1 LKRLKV
7 LVFTSLNP
15 RRQSA
20 RPWSRQLAAEAFVI
34 KYKGADRLKSAEK
47 GTMATSLDSFLSGTN
62 ATYVAELYAR
72 FLENS
77 TLVDQTWVK
86 FFTDLSDDLRA
97 VLDDMDG
104 ASWAPSDSSI
114 IGSNSGIAAG
124 DFFSS
129 MEQKPDAAGAPAQPH
144 SLGAGL
150 PTMAHGLDGRADA
163 GKVRQT
169 TQDSIS
175 ALMMIRVYRVRGHLN
190 ANFDPLGLEGKA
202 LHPELDPRTYGFLD
216 EDMDRP
222 IFINNALGLET
233 ATPREILKILEQTY
247 CSSIG
252 VEFMHIQEPEE
263 RSWIQR
269 RIEGARNHTEFTFK
283 GKRFIYQRLV
293 EAEGFERFLDKKY
306 TGTKRFGLDG
316 GESLIA
322 ALEQITKRSGQLGV
336 NEVVLGM
343 PHRGRLN
350 VLASIMNK
358 PYVAMFAEF
367 MGLTSKPDDIM
378 GSGDVKYHLG
388 TSADRVFDGNTV
400 HLSLTANPSHLEA
413 VNTVVL
419 GKVRAKQAQI
429 GDEERKTIMGLL
441 MHGDAAFAGQ
451 GLVPE
456 TLDLSQLKGYRTG
469 GTIHFIVNNQ
479 IGFTTAPTKSRSS
492 PYPSDVAKGIQAP
505 IFHVNGDDPE
515 AVVHVA
521 RIAAEF
527 RHEFNRDVVIDM
539 FCYRRHGHN
548 EGDEPMFTQPI
559 MYKAIKKHPTTR
571 EIYARQ
577 LEKEGVFGEGESQQ
591 IVQEFDGELEKNFQA
606 AASYK
611 PNKADWLEG
620 KWKGL
625 VQLSGDEEFL
635 DDDTATSMDLLTEVG
650 NALSKIPNN
659 IELNKKIIR
668 QLEAKRKTIETGKG
682 IDWATAEALAFGTLL
697 VEGTGVRLS
706 GQDSG
711 RGTFSHRHC
720 VLVDQSNENSY
731 FPLSEIRSDQAQ
743 FEVMDSP
750 LSEAGVLGF
759 EYGYS
764 LADPH
769 TLVLWEAQFG
779 DFANGAQVIIDQFI
793 ASGESKWLRMSAVC
807 MLLPHGFE
815 GQGPEHSSA
824 RLERYLQ
831 LCAEDNMQVVN
842 ITTPANYFHVLRR
855 QMRRNFRKPLI
866 VMSPKSLLRHKLVI
880 SDLGEMGP
888 DTHFR
893 RILPETDHL
902 ALDKNIR
909 RVVLCSGKIYYDL
922 LQARRDA
929 GIDDVAIVRVEQL
942 YPWPR
947 TSLYRQLSRYSS
959 AEIVW
964 TQEEPAN
971 MGAWFFVYPR
981 LLSMFD
987 KLDGKNKRPFFIGRK
1002 AAASPATGFAKV
1014 HKQEQEEIVERS
1026 LNGALDDLPQP
1037 FKRSGY

>member
-1 LKRLKV
+1 V
-7 LVFTSLNP
+7 
-15 RRQSA
+15 
-20 RPWSRQLAAEAFVI
+20 
-34 KYKGADRLKSAEK
+34 
-47 GTMATSLDSFLSGTN
+47 ATSLDSFLSGAN
-62 ATYVAELYAR
+62 ASYVAELYAR
-72 FLENS
+72 FLENPRS
-77 TLVDQTWVK
+77 VDQTWEN
-86 FFTDLSDDLRA
+86 FFTDLSDDLQV
-97 VLDDMDG
+97 VLNDMGG
-104 ASWAPSDSSI
+104 ASWAPSVSNV
-114 IGSNSGIAAG
+114 IGYNGSVVAEELSDPVVQRPIEGHDRSLPG
-124 DFFSS
+124 
-129 MEQKPDAAGAPAQPH
+129 
-144 SLGAGL
+144 LGAGL
-150 PTMAHGLDGRADA
+150 PAMANGLDGRASAD
-163 GKVRQT
+163 KVRQA

-175 ALMMIRVYRVRGHLN
+175 ALMMVRVYRVRGHLN
-190 ANFDPLGLEGKA
+190 ANFDPLGLAGNS
-202 LHPELDPRTYGFLD
+202 LHPELDPKTYGFHE

-222 IFINNALGLET
+222 IFINNVLGMET
-233 ATPREILKILEQTY
+233 ATPREILKILKQTY

-252 VEFMHIQEPEE
+252 VEFMHIERAEE
-263 RSWIQR
+263 RSWIQQ
-269 RIEGARNHTEFTFK
+269 RIEGARNQTEFTFK

-322 ALEQITKRSGQLGV
+322 ALEQIIKRSSQLGLT
-336 NEVVLGM
+336 EVVLGM

-358 PYVAMFAEF
+358 PYIAMFAEF
-367 MGLTSKPDDIM
+367 MGLTSKQDDVM

-388 TSADRVFDGNTV
+388 TSADRVFDDNVV

-429 GDEERKTIMGLL
+429 GDEERKSIMGLL

-456 TLDLSQLKGYRTG
+456 ALDLSQLKGYRTG

-492 PYPSDVAKGIQAP
+492 PYPSDVAKSIQAP

-571 EIYARQ
+571 DIYARQ
-577 LEKEGVFGEGESQQ
+577 LETEGVFVQGEAKQV
-591 IVQEFDGELEKNFQA
+591 VQDFDAKLEKDFQA
-606 AASYK
+606 ATSYK

-625 VQLSGDEEFL
+625 VQLTGEEEFL
-635 DDDTATSMDLLTEVG
+635 DDETACKLDFLKKVG
-650 NALSKIPNN
+650 NAISKIPNN
-659 IELNKKIIR
+659 IELNPKIIR
-668 QLEAKRKTIETGKG
+668 QLEAKQKTIETGKG
-682 IDWATAEALAFGTLL
+682 VDWATAEALAFGTLL

-720 VLVDQSNENSY
+720 VLVDQSNENRY
-731 FPLSEIRSDQAQ
+731 FPLSEIHHDQAQ
-743 FEVMDSP
+743 FEIMDSP

-793 ASGESKWLRMSAVC
+793 ASGESKWLRMSAIC

-824 RLERYLQ
+824 RVERYLQ

-842 ITTPANYFHVLRR
+842 ITTPANYFHALRR

-866 VMSPKSLLRHKLVI
+866 VMSPKSLLRHKLVV
-880 SDLGEMGP
+880 SDLEEMGP
-888 DTHFR
+888 NTNFR
-893 RILPETDHL
+893 RILPETDRL
-902 ALDKNIR
+902 TLDKNIR

-922 LQARRDA
+922 LEARRGA
-929 GIDDVAIVRVEQL
+929 GNNDVAILRVEQL
-942 YPWPR
+942 HPWPR
-947 TSLYRQLSRYSS
+947 KSLCRQLDRYPN

-971 MGAWFFVYPR
+971 MGAWSFVYPR
-981 LLSMFD
+981 LLSIFD
-987 KLDGKNKRPFFIGRK
+987 NLKGRNKRPVFIGRK

-1014 HKQEQEEIVERS
+1014 HKQEQDEIVELS
-1026 LNGALDDLPQP
+1026 LNGVLDDLSQP
-1037 FKRSGY
+1037 FM

>member
-1 LKRLKV
+1 
-7 LVFTSLNP
+7 
-15 RRQSA
+15 
-20 RPWSRQLAAEAFVI
+20 
-34 KYKGADRLKSAEK
+34 
-47 GTMATSLDSFLSGTN
+47 MASSLDSFLSGTN

-72 FLENS
+72 FLENPNS
-77 TLVDQTWVK
+77 VDSGWVK
-86 FFTDLSDDLRA
+86 FFTELADDRRE
-97 VLDDMDG
+97 VLDELNG
-104 ASWAPSDSSI
+104 ASWASAVSGV
-114 IGSNSGIAAG
+114 IGSNGGMSAEDVAASFDRPAAPG
-124 DFFSS
+124 DGPS
-129 MEQKPDAAGAPAQPH
+129 PAEMM
-144 SLGAGL
+144 GGGL
-150 PTMAHGLDGRADA
+150 PTMARGLDGRANAD
-163 GKVRQT
+163 KIRQAT
-169 TQDSIS
+169 LDSIN
-175 ALMMIRVYRVRGHLN
+175 ALMMIRVYRVRGHLI

-202 LHPELDPRTYGFLD
+202 LHPELDPKSYGFH
-216 EDMDRP
+216 EADMDRP
-222 IFINNALGLET
+222 IFINNVLGLET
-233 ATPREILKILEQTY
+233 ATPREILKVLRETY

-252 VEFMHIQEPEE
+252 VEFMHMQEPEE

-269 RIEGARNHTEFTFK
+269 RIEGAHNHTEFTFK
-283 GKRFIYQRLV
+283 GKKFIYQRLV
-293 EAEGFERFLDKKY
+293 EAEGFEQFLDKKY

-322 ALEQITKRSGQLGV
+322 ALEQILKRSGQLGV

-358 PYVAMFAEF
+358 PYMAMFAEF
-367 MGLTSKPDDIM
+367 MGLASRPDDIM

-388 TSADRVFDGNTV
+388 TSADRVFDGHTV

-419 GKVRAKQAQI
+419 GKVRAKQEKI
-429 GDEERKTIMGLL
+429 GDEDRKIIMGLL

-469 GTIHFIVNNQ
+469 GTVHFIVNNQ

-492 PYPSDVAKGIQAP
+492 PYPSDIAKGIQAP

-521 RIAAEF
+521 RIASEF

-571 EIYARQ
+571 DIYARQ
-577 LEKEGVFGEGESQQ
+577 LEREGVLAKGEAQNIMQ
-591 IVQEFDGELEKNFQA
+591 AFDSELEKDFEA
-606 AASYK
+606 ATGYK

-620 KWKGL
+620 QWKGL
-625 VQLSGDEEFL
+625 VQLTGEEEFQNHESS
-635 DDDTATSMDLLTEVG
+635 ASIELLNEVG
-650 NALSKIPNN
+650 LAISSVPEDF
-659 IELNKKIIR
+659 ELNKKIVR
-668 QLEAKRKTIETGKG
+668 QLNAKRAMIENGKG

-697 VEGTGVRLS
+697 IEGTGVRLS
-706 GQDSG
+706 GQDCG

-720 VLVDQSNENSY
+720 VLVDQRNENRY
-731 FPLSEIRSDQAQ
+731 FPLSEIRDGQAQ

-824 RLERYLQ
+824 RPERYLQ

-842 ITTPANYFHVLRR
+842 ITTPANYFHALRR

-866 VMSPKSLLRHKLVI
+866 VMSPKSLLRHKLVV
-880 SDLGEMGP
+880 SSMGEMGP

-893 RILPETDHL
+893 RVIPEIDNL
-902 ALDKNIR
+902 APDKNVR
-909 RVVLCSGKIYYDL
+909 RIVICSGKIYYDL

-929 GIDDVAIVRVEQL
+929 KIDDVAIVRVEQL
-942 YPWPR
+942 YPWPG
-947 TSLYRQLSRYSS
+947 TSLYKQLNRYSN
-959 AEIVW
+959 AEVVW

-971 MGAWFFVYPR
+971 MGSWFFVYPR

-987 KLDGKNKRPFFIGRK
+987 KLDGVNKRPVFIGRN

-1014 HKQEQEEIVERS
+1014 HKQEQDEIIERS
-1026 LNGALDDLPQP
+1026 LNVAIDDLPQP
-1037 FKRSGY
+1037 FTRSGY

>member
-1 LKRLKV
+1 MPSSSD
-7 LVFTSLNP
+7 T
-15 RRQSA
+15 
-20 RPWSRQLAAEAFVI
+20 
-34 KYKGADRLKSAEK
+34 
-47 GTMATSLDSFLSGTN
+47 FLSGTN
-62 ATYVAELYAR
+62 ATYVAEMFAR
-72 FLENS
+72 Y
-77 TLVDQTWVK
+77 
-86 FFTDLSDDLRA
+86 
-97 VLDDMDG
+97 LDDPTSVDASWAGFFAGLDDEARDILGELGG
-104 ASWAPSDSSI
+104 ASWASSASAVV
-114 IGSNSGIAAG
+114 G
-124 DFFSS
+124 
-129 MEQKPDAAGAPAQPH
+129 AGANGGRVAEECSMATPEDYNSAP
-144 SLGAGL
+144 SPVEMMGAGL
-150 PTMAHGLDGRADA
+150 PTMARGLA
-163 GKVRQT
+163 GHAQAKLVRQAT
-169 TQDSIS
+169 MDSIG
-175 ALMMIRVYRVRGHLN
+175 ALMMIRVYRVRGHLI
-190 ANFDPLGLEGKA
+190 ANFDPLGLEGNA
-202 LHPELDPRTYGFLD
+202 HHPELDPKTYGFS
-216 EDMDRP
+216 EADMDRP
-222 IFINNALGLET
+222 IFINNVLGMET
-233 ATPREILKILEQTY
+233 ATLREIMTVLKETY
-247 CSSIG
+247 CGSIG
-252 VEFMHIQEPEE
+252 VEFMHMQDPEE

-269 RIEGARNHTEFTFK
+269 RIESIRNQTQFTFK

-293 EAEGFERFLDKKY
+293 EAEGFEKFLDKKY

-322 ALEQITKRSGQLGV
+322 ALEQIIKRSGQLGV
-336 NEVVLGM
+336 KEVVLGM

-358 PYVAMFAEF
+358 PYIAMFSEF
-367 MGLTSKPDDIM
+367 KGISSKPDDIM

-388 TSADRVFDGNTV
+388 TSSNRVFDGSKI

-419 GKVRAKQAQI
+419 GKVRAKQHMAKDGARQSM
-429 GDEERKTIMGLL
+429 MGLL

-456 TLDLSQLKGYRTG
+456 ALDLSQLRGYRTG

-492 PYPSDVAKGIQAP
+492 PYPSDIAKGIQAP

-527 RHEFNRDVVIDM
+527 RHEFGRDVVIDM

-571 EIYARQ
+571 ELYARQ
-577 LEKEGVFGEGESQQ
+577 LVSENVLSKEESGHVVDEFQAMLE
-591 IVQEFDGELEKNFQA
+591 QEFTA
-606 AASYK
+606 ADSYK

-620 KWKGL
+620 EWRGL
-625 VQLSGDEEFL
+625 NQLSDDEEL
-635 DDDTATSMDLLTEVG
+635 HDEDTSVPMHLLHEVG
-650 NALSKIPNN
+650 MALSRPPENFDI
-659 IELNKKIIR
+659 NKKILR
-668 QLEAKRKTIETGKG
+668 QLDAKREMIQSGSG
-682 IDWATAEALAFGTLL
+682 IDWAMAEALAFGTLL

-720 VLVDQSNENSY
+720 VLIDQTSEERY
-731 FPLSEIRSDQAQ
+731 FPLSCIRDGQAD

-793 ASGESKWLRMSAVC
+793 ASGETKWLRMSGVC

-824 RLERYLQ
+824 RPERYLQ

-842 ITTPANYFHVLRR
+842 ITSPANYFHVLRR

-866 VMSPKSLLRHKLVI
+866 VMSPKSLLRHKLVV
-880 SDLGEMGP
+880 SELGEMGP
-888 DTHFR
+888 ETRFR
-893 RILPETDHL
+893 RVLPEV
-902 ALDKNIR
+902 DKLVLEKNVR

-922 LQARRDA
+922 LQGRRDA
-929 GIDDVAIVRVEQL
+929 GINDVAIVRLEQL

-947 TSLYRQLSRYSS
+947 KSIFQQINRYPN
-959 AEIVW
+959 AEVVW
-964 TQEEPAN
+964 CQEEPSN
-971 MGAWFFVYPR
+971 MGAWTFLYPR
-981 LLSMFD
+981 LQAMYD
-987 KLDGKNKRPFFIGRK
+987 VIDGKNTRPTLVARK
-1002 AAASPATGFAKV
+1002 AAASPATGYAKV
-1014 HKQEQEEIVERS
+1014 HVKEQALLVEQ
-1026 LNGALDDLPQP
+1026 ALKTPLADIPQP
-1037 FKRSGY
+1037 YAWK

>member
-1 LKRLKV
+1 
-7 LVFTSLNP
+7 
-15 RRQSA
+15 
-20 RPWSRQLAAEAFVI
+20 
-34 KYKGADRLKSAEK
+34 
-47 GTMATSLDSFLSGTN
+47 MASSLDSFLSGTN

-72 FLENS
+72 FLENPNS
-77 TLVDQTWVK
+77 VDSGWVK
-86 FFTDLSDDLRA
+86 FFTELADDRRE
-97 VLDDMDG
+97 VLDELNG
-104 ASWAPSDSSI
+104 ASWASAVSGV
-114 IGSNSGIAAG
+114 IGSNGGMSAEDVAASFDRPAAPG
-124 DFFSS
+124 DGPS
-129 MEQKPDAAGAPAQPH
+129 PAEMM
-144 SLGAGL
+144 GGGL
-150 PTMAHGLDGRADA
+150 PTMARGLDGRANAD
-163 GKVRQT
+163 KIRQAT
-169 TQDSIS
+169 LDSIN
-175 ALMMIRVYRVRGHLN
+175 ALMMIRVYRVRGHLI

-202 LHPELDPRTYGFLD
+202 LHPELDPKSYGFH
-216 EDMDRP
+216 EADMDRP
-222 IFINNALGLET
+222 IFINNVLGLET
-233 ATPREILKILEQTY
+233 ATPREILKVLRETY

-252 VEFMHIQEPEE
+252 VEFMHMQEPEE

-269 RIEGARNHTEFTFK
+269 RIEGAHNHTEFTFK
-283 GKRFIYQRLV
+283 GKKFIYQRLV
-293 EAEGFERFLDKKY
+293 EAEGFEQFLDKKY

-322 ALEQITKRSGQLGV
+322 ALEQILKRSGQLGV

-358 PYVAMFAEF
+358 PYMAMFAEF
-367 MGLTSKPDDIM
+367 MGLASRPDDIM

-388 TSADRVFDGNTV
+388 TSADRVFDGHTV

-419 GKVRAKQAQI
+419 GKVRAKQEKI
-429 GDEERKTIMGLL
+429 GDEDRKTIMGLL

-456 TLDLSQLKGYRTG
+456 TLDLSQLNGYRTG
-469 GTIHFIVNNQ
+469 GTVHFIVNNQ

-492 PYPSDVAKGIQAP
+492 PYPSDIAKGIQAP

-521 RIAAEF
+521 RIASEF

-571 EIYARQ
+571 DIYARQ
-577 LEKEGVFGEGESQQ
+577 LEREGVLAKGEAQNIMQ
-591 IVQEFDGELEKNFQA
+591 AFDSELEKDFEA
-606 AASYK
+606 ATGYK

-620 KWKGL
+620 QWKGL
-625 VQLSGDEEFL
+625 VQLTGEEEFQNHESS
-635 DDDTATSMDLLTEVG
+635 ASIELLNEVG
-650 NALSKIPNN
+650 LAISSVPEDF
-659 IELNKKIIR
+659 ELNKKIVR
-668 QLEAKRKTIETGKG
+668 QLNAKRAMIENGKG

-697 VEGTGVRLS
+697 IEGTGVRLS
-706 GQDSG
+706 GQDCG

-720 VLVDQSNENSY
+720 VLVDQRNENRY
-731 FPLSEIRSDQAQ
+731 FPLSEIRDGQAQ

-824 RLERYLQ
+824 RPERYLQ

-842 ITTPANYFHVLRR
+842 ITTPANYFHALRR

-866 VMSPKSLLRHKLVI
+866 VMSPKSLLRHKLVV
-880 SDLGEMGP
+880 SSMGEMGP

-893 RILPETDHL
+893 RVIPEIDNL
-902 ALDKNIR
+902 APDKNVR
-909 RVVLCSGKIYYDL
+909 RIVICSGKIYYDL

-929 GIDDVAIVRVEQL
+929 KIDDVAIVRVEQL
-942 YPWPR
+942 YPWPG
-947 TSLYRQLSRYSS
+947 TSLYKQLNRYSN
-959 AEIVW
+959 AEVVW

-971 MGAWFFVYPR
+971 MGSWFFVYPR

-987 KLDGKNKRPFFIGRK
+987 KLDGVNKRPVFIGRN

-1014 HKQEQEEIVERS
+1014 HKQEQDEIIERS
-1026 LNGALDDLPQP
+1026 LNVAIDDLPQP
-1037 FKRSGY
+1037 FTRSGY

>member
-1 LKRLKV
+1 
-7 LVFTSLNP
+7 
-15 RRQSA
+15 
-20 RPWSRQLAAEAFVI
+20 
-34 KYKGADRLKSAEK
+34 
-47 GTMATSLDSFLSGTN
+47 MASSLDSFLSGTN

-72 FLENS
+72 FLENPNS
-77 TLVDQTWVK
+77 VDSGWVK
-86 FFTDLSDDLRA
+86 FFTELADDRRE
-97 VLDDMDG
+97 VLDELNG
-104 ASWAPSDSSI
+104 ASWASAVSGV
-114 IGSNSGIAAG
+114 IGSNGGMSAEDVAASFDRPAAPG
-124 DFFSS
+124 DGPS
-129 MEQKPDAAGAPAQPH
+129 PAEMM
-144 SLGAGL
+144 GGGL
-150 PTMAHGLDGRADA
+150 PTMARGLDGRANAD
-163 GKVRQT
+163 KIRQAT
-169 TQDSIS
+169 LDSIN
-175 ALMMIRVYRVRGHLN
+175 ALMMIRVYRVRGHLI

-202 LHPELDPRTYGFLD
+202 LHPELDPKSYGFH
-216 EDMDRP
+216 EADMDRP
-222 IFINNALGLET
+222 IFINNVLGLET
-233 ATPREILKILEQTY
+233 ATPREILKVLRETY

-252 VEFMHIQEPEE
+252 VEFMHMQEPEE

-269 RIEGARNHTEFTFK
+269 RIEGAHNHTKFTFK
-283 GKRFIYQRLV
+283 GKKFIYQRLV
-293 EAEGFERFLDKKY
+293 EAEGFEQFLDKKY

-322 ALEQITKRSGQLGV
+322 ALEQILKRSSQLGV

-358 PYVAMFAEF
+358 PYMAMFAEF
-367 MGLTSKPDDIM
+367 MGLASRPDDIM

-388 TSADRVFDGNTV
+388 TSADRVFDGHTV

-419 GKVRAKQAQI
+419 GKVRAKQEKI
-429 GDEERKTIMGLL
+429 GDEDRKIIMGLL

-469 GTIHFIVNNQ
+469 GTVHFIVNNQ

-492 PYPSDVAKGIQAP
+492 PYPSDIAKGIQAP

-521 RIAAEF
+521 RIASEF

-571 EIYARQ
+571 DIYARQ
-577 LEKEGVFGEGESQQ
+577 LEREGVLAKGEAQNIMQ
-591 IVQEFDGELEKNFQA
+591 AFDSELEKDFEA
-606 AASYK
+606 ATGYK

-620 KWKGL
+620 QWKGL
-625 VQLSGDEEFL
+625 VQLTGEEEL
-635 DDDTATSMDLLTEVG
+635 QNHESSASIELLNEVG
-650 NALSKIPNN
+650 LAISSVPEDF
-659 IELNKKIIR
+659 ELNKKIVR
-668 QLEAKRKTIETGKG
+668 QLNAKRAMIENGKG

-697 VEGTGVRLS
+697 IEGTGVRLS
-706 GQDSG
+706 GQDCG

-720 VLVDQSNENSY
+720 VLVDQRNENRY
-731 FPLSEIRSDQAQ
+731 FPLSEIRDGQAQ

-824 RLERYLQ
+824 RPERYLQ

-842 ITTPANYFHVLRR
+842 ITTPANYFHALRR

-866 VMSPKSLLRHKLVI
+866 VMSPKSLLRHKLVV
-880 SDLGEMGP
+880 SSMGEMGP

-893 RILPETDHL
+893 RVITEIDNL
-902 ALDKNIR
+902 ALDKNVR
-909 RVVLCSGKIYYDL
+909 RIVICSGKIYYDL

-929 GIDDVAIVRVEQL
+929 KIDDVAIVRVEQL
-942 YPWPR
+942 YPWPG
-947 TSLYRQLSRYSS
+947 TSLYKQLNRYSN
-959 AEIVW
+959 AEVVW

-971 MGAWFFVYPR
+971 MGSWFFVYPR

-987 KLDGKNKRPFFIGRK
+987 KLDGVNKRPVFIGRN

-1014 HKQEQEEIVERS
+1014 HKQEQDEIIERS
-1026 LNGALDDLPQP
+1026 LNVAIDDLPQP
-1037 FKRSGY
+1037 FMRSGY

>member
-1 LKRLKV
+1 VDFL
-7 LVFTSLNP
+7 
-15 RRQSA
+15 
-20 RPWSRQLAAEAFVI
+20 I
-34 KYKGADRLKSAEK
+34 SAEE
-47 GTMATSLDSFLSGTN
+47 GTVATSLDSFLSGAN
-62 ATYVAELYAR
+62 APYVAELYAR
-72 FLENS
+72 FLENPRS
-77 TLVDQTWVK
+77 VDQTWEN
-86 FFTDLSDDLRA
+86 FFTDLSDDLQV
-97 VLDDMDG
+97 VLNDMGG
-104 ASWAPSDSSI
+104 ASWASSASNV
-114 IGSNSGIAAG
+114 IGYNGSVVAEELSASAVHGPIEG
-124 DFFSS
+124 RD
-129 MEQKPDAAGAPAQPH
+129 QDLRG
-144 SLGAGL
+144 LGAGL
-150 PTMAHGLDGRADA
+150 PTMANGLDGRASAD
-163 GKVRQT
+163 KVRQA

-175 ALMMIRVYRVRGHLN
+175 ALMMVRVYRVRGHLN
-190 ANFDPLGLEGKA
+190 ANFDPLGLAGKA
-202 LHPELDPRTYGFLD
+202 LHPELDPKTYGFHE

-222 IFINNALGLET
+222 IFINNVLGMET
-233 ATPREILKILEQTY
+233 GTPREILKILKQTY

-252 VEFMHIQEPEE
+252 VEFMHIEEAEE
-263 RSWIQR
+263 RSWIQQ
-269 RIEGARNHTEFTFK
+269 RIEGARNQTEFTFK

-322 ALEQITKRSGQLGV
+322 ALEQIIKRSSQLGLT
-336 NEVVLGM
+336 EVVLGM

-367 MGLTSKPDDIM
+367 MGLTSKQDDVM

-388 TSADRVFDGNTV
+388 TSADRVFDDSVV

-429 GDEERKTIMGLL
+429 GDEERKSVMGLL

-456 TLDLSQLKGYRTG
+456 ALDLSQLKGYRTG

-492 PYPSDVAKGIQAP
+492 PYPSDVAKSIQAP

-527 RHEFNRDVVIDM
+527 RHKFNRDVVIDM

-548 EGDEPMFTQPI
+548 EGDEPMFTQPT

-571 EIYARQ
+571 DIYARQ
-577 LEKEGVFGEGESQQ
+577 LETEGVFAQGETKQV
-591 IVQEFDGELEKNFQA
+591 VQDFDVKLEKDFQA
-606 AASYK
+606 AESYK

-620 KWKGL
+620 KWTGL
-625 VQLSGDEEFL
+625 VQLTGEEEFL
-635 DDDTATSMDLLTEVG
+635 DDETACTVDLLKEVG
-650 NALSKIPNN
+650 NAISKIPNN
-659 IELNKKIIR
+659 IELNPKIIR
-668 QLEAKRKTIETGKG
+668 QLEAKQKTIETGKG
-682 IDWATAEALAFGTLL
+682 VDWATAEALAFGTLL

-720 VLVDQSNENSY
+720 VLVDQSNENRY
-731 FPLSEIRSDQAQ
+731 FPLSEIHHDQAQ
-743 FEVMDSP
+743 FEIMDSP

-793 ASGESKWLRMSAVC
+793 SSGESKWLRMSAIC

-824 RLERYLQ
+824 RVERYLQ

-842 ITTPANYFHVLRR
+842 ITTPANYFHALRR

-866 VMSPKSLLRHKLVI
+866 VMSPKSLLRHKLVV
-880 SDLGEMGP
+880 SNLEEMGP
-888 DTHFR
+888 NTHFR
-893 RILPETDHL
+893 RVLPETDRL

-909 RVVLCSGKIYYDL
+909 RVILCSGKIYYDL
-922 LQARRDA
+922 LEARRDA
-929 GIDDVAIVRVEQL
+929 ENNDVAILRVEQL
-942 YPWPR
+942 HPWPR
-947 TSLYRQLSRYSS
+947 RSLCRQLDRYTN

-971 MGAWFFVYPR
+971 MGAWSFVYPR
-981 LLSMFD
+981 LLSIFD
-987 KLDGKNKRPFFIGRK
+987 NLSGKNKRPVFIGRK
-1002 AAASPATGFAKV
+1002 AAASPATGFAKI
-1014 HKQEQEEIVERS
+1014 HKQEQDEIVELS
-1026 LNGALDDLPQP
+1026 LNGVLDDLPQP
-1037 FKRSGY
+1037 FI

>member
-1 LKRLKV
+1 
-7 LVFTSLNP
+7 
-15 RRQSA
+15 
-20 RPWSRQLAAEAFVI
+20 
-34 KYKGADRLKSAEK
+34 
-47 GTMATSLDSFLSGTN
+47 MASSLDSFLSGTN

-72 FLENS
+72 FLENPNS
-77 TLVDQTWVK
+77 VDSGWVK
-86 FFTDLSDDLRA
+86 FFTELADDRRE
-97 VLDDMDG
+97 VLDELNG
-104 ASWAPSDSSI
+104 ASWASAVSGV
-114 IGSNSGIAAG
+114 IGSNGGMSAEDVAASFDRPAAPG
-124 DFFSS
+124 DGPS
-129 MEQKPDAAGAPAQPH
+129 PAEMM
-144 SLGAGL
+144 GGGL
-150 PTMAHGLDGRADA
+150 PTMARGLDGRANAD
-163 GKVRQT
+163 KIRQAT
-169 TQDSIS
+169 LDSIN
-175 ALMMIRVYRVRGHLN
+175 ALMMIRVYRVRGHLI

-202 LHPELDPRTYGFLD
+202 LHPELDPKSYGFH
-216 EDMDRP
+216 EADMDRP
-222 IFINNALGLET
+222 IFINNVLGLET
-233 ATPREILKILEQTY
+233 ATPREILKVLRETY

-252 VEFMHIQEPEE
+252 VEFMHMQEPEE

-269 RIEGARNHTEFTFK
+269 RIEGAHNHTKFTFK
-283 GKRFIYQRLV
+283 GKKFIYQRLV
-293 EAEGFERFLDKKY
+293 EAEGFEQFLDKKY

-322 ALEQITKRSGQLGV
+322 ALEQILKRSGQLGV

-358 PYVAMFAEF
+358 PYMAMFAEF
-367 MGLTSKPDDIM
+367 MGLASRPDDIM

-388 TSADRVFDGNTV
+388 TSADRVFDGHTV

-419 GKVRAKQAQI
+419 GKVRAKQEKI
-429 GDEERKTIMGLL
+429 GDEDRKIIMGLL

-469 GTIHFIVNNQ
+469 GTVHFIVNNQ

-492 PYPSDVAKGIQAP
+492 PYPSDIAKGIQAP

-521 RIAAEF
+521 RIASEF

-571 EIYARQ
+571 DIYARQ
-577 LEKEGVFGEGESQQ
+577 LEREGVLAKGEAQNIMQ
-591 IVQEFDGELEKNFQA
+591 AFDSELEKDFEA
-606 AASYK
+606 ATGYK

-620 KWKGL
+620 QWKGL
-625 VQLSGDEEFL
+625 VQLTGEEEL
-635 DDDTATSMDLLTEVG
+635 QNHESSASIELLNEVG
-650 NALSKIPNN
+650 LAISSVPEDF
-659 IELNKKIIR
+659 ELNKKIVR
-668 QLEAKRKTIETGKG
+668 QLNAKRAMIENGKG

-697 VEGTGVRLS
+697 IEGTGVRLS
-706 GQDSG
+706 GQDCG

-720 VLVDQSNENSY
+720 VLVDQRNENRY
-731 FPLSEIRSDQAQ
+731 FPLSEIRDGQAQ

-824 RLERYLQ
+824 RPERYLQ

-842 ITTPANYFHVLRR
+842 ITTPANYFHALRR

-866 VMSPKSLLRHKLVI
+866 VMSPKSLLRHKLVV
-880 SDLGEMGP
+880 SSMGEMGP

-893 RILPETDHL
+893 RVITEIDNL
-902 ALDKNIR
+902 ALDKNVR
-909 RVVLCSGKIYYDL
+909 RIVICSGKIYYDL

-929 GIDDVAIVRVEQL
+929 KIDDVAIVRVEQL
-942 YPWPR
+942 YPWPG
-947 TSLYRQLSRYSS
+947 TSLYKQLNRYSN
-959 AEIVW
+959 AEVVW

-971 MGAWFFVYPR
+971 MGSWFFVYPR

-987 KLDGKNKRPFFIGRK
+987 KLDGVNKRPVFIGRN

-1014 HKQEQEEIVERS
+1014 HKQEQDEIIERS
-1026 LNGALDDLPQP
+1026 LNVAIDDLPQP
-1037 FKRSGY
+1037 FTRSGY

>member
-1 LKRLKV
+1 
-7 LVFTSLNP
+7 
-15 RRQSA
+15 
-20 RPWSRQLAAEAFVI
+20 
-34 KYKGADRLKSAEK
+34 
-47 GTMATSLDSFLSGTN
+47 MATSLDSFLSGAN
-62 ATYVAELYAR
+62 APYVAELYAR
-72 FLENS
+72 FLENPRS
-77 TLVDQTWVK
+77 VDQTWEN
-86 FFTDLSDDLRA
+86 FFTDLSDDLQV
-97 VLDDMDG
+97 VLNDMGG
-104 ASWAPSDSSI
+104 ASWASSASNV
-114 IGSNSGIAAG
+114 IGYNGSVVAEELSASAVHGPIEG
-124 DFFSS
+124 RD
-129 MEQKPDAAGAPAQPH
+129 QDLRG
-144 SLGAGL
+144 LGAGL
-150 PTMAHGLDGRADA
+150 PTMANGLDGRASAD
-163 GKVRQT
+163 KVRQA

-175 ALMMIRVYRVRGHLN
+175 ALMMVRVYRVRGHLN
-190 ANFDPLGLEGKA
+190 ANFDPLGLAGKA
-202 LHPELDPRTYGFLD
+202 LHPELDPKTYGFHE

-222 IFINNALGLET
+222 IFINNVLGMET
-233 ATPREILKILEQTY
+233 GTPREILKILKQTY

-252 VEFMHIQEPEE
+252 VEFMHIEEAEE
-263 RSWIQR
+263 RSWIQQ
-269 RIEGARNHTEFTFK
+269 RIEGARNQTEFTFK

-322 ALEQITKRSGQLGV
+322 ALEQIIKRSSQLGLT
-336 NEVVLGM
+336 EVVLGM

-367 MGLTSKPDDIM
+367 MGLTSKQDDVM

-388 TSADRVFDGNTV
+388 TSADRVFDDSVV

-429 GDEERKTIMGLL
+429 GDEERKSVMGLL

-456 TLDLSQLKGYRTG
+456 ALDLSQLKGYRTG

-492 PYPSDVAKGIQAP
+492 PYPSDVAKSIQAP

-527 RHEFNRDVVIDM
+527 RHKFNRDVVIDM

-548 EGDEPMFTQPI
+548 EGDEPMFTQPT

-571 EIYARQ
+571 DIYARQ
-577 LEKEGVFGEGESQQ
+577 LETEGVFAQGETKQV
-591 IVQEFDGELEKNFQA
+591 VQDFDVKLEKDFQA
-606 AASYK
+606 AEFYK

-620 KWKGL
+620 KWTGL
-625 VQLSGDEEFL
+625 VQLTGEEEFL
-635 DDDTATSMDLLTEVG
+635 DDETACTVDLLKEVG
-650 NALSKIPNN
+650 NAISKIPNN
-659 IELNKKIIR
+659 IELNPKIIR
-668 QLEAKRKTIETGKG
+668 QLEAKQKTIETGKG
-682 IDWATAEALAFGTLL
+682 VDWATAEALAFGTLL

-720 VLVDQSNENSY
+720 VLVDQSNENRY
-731 FPLSEIRSDQAQ
+731 FPLSEIHHDQAQ
-743 FEVMDSP
+743 FEIMDSP

-793 ASGESKWLRMSAVC
+793 SSGESKWLRMSAIC

-824 RLERYLQ
+824 RVERYLQ

-842 ITTPANYFHVLRR
+842 ITTPANYFHALRR

-866 VMSPKSLLRHKLVI
+866 VMSPKSLLRHKLVV
-880 SDLGEMGP
+880 SNLEEMGP
-888 DTHFR
+888 NTHFR
-893 RILPETDHL
+893 RVLPETDRL

-909 RVVLCSGKIYYDL
+909 RVILCSGKIYYDL
-922 LQARRDA
+922 LEARRDA
-929 GIDDVAIVRVEQL
+929 ENNDVAILRVEQL
-942 YPWPR
+942 HPWPR
-947 TSLYRQLSRYSS
+947 RSLCRQLDRYTN

-971 MGAWFFVYPR
+971 MGAWSFVYPR
-981 LLSMFD
+981 LLSIFD
-987 KLDGKNKRPFFIGRK
+987 NLSGKNKRPVFIGRK

-1014 HKQEQEEIVERS
+1014 HKQEQDEIVELS
-1026 LNGALDDLPQP
+1026 LNGVLDDLPQP
-1037 FKRSGY
+1037 FI

>member
-1 LKRLKV
+1 MNY
-7 LVFTSLNP
+7 S
-15 RRQSA
+15 
-20 RPWSRQLAAEAFVI
+20 I
-34 KYKGADRLKSAEK
+34 SAEE
-47 GTMATSLDSFLSGTN
+47 GNVATSLESFLSGTN
-62 ATYVAELYAR
+62 APYIAELYAR
-72 FLENS
+72 FLENPK
-77 TLVDQTWVK
+77 LVDKTWEI
-86 FFTDLSDDLRA
+86 FFTDLSDDLEA
-97 VLDDMDG
+97 VLNEMGG
-104 ASWAPSDSSI
+104 ASWAASVEHI
-114 IGSNSGIAAG
+114 IGYNGNIIAEEL
-124 DFFSS
+124 STS
-129 MEQKPDAAGAPAQPH
+129 LEQKNVGERDQG
-144 SLGAGL
+144 SYKVDIGL
-150 PTMAHGLDGRADA
+150 PTMANGLDGRMAAD
-163 GKVRQT
+163 KIRQA

-175 ALMMIRVYRVRGHLN
+175 ALMMVRVYRVRGHLN

-202 LHPELDPRTYGFLD
+202 LHPELDPKTYGFHE

-222 IFINNALGLET
+222 IFINNVLGMET
-233 ATPREILKILEQTY
+233 ATPREILKILQKTY

-252 VEFMHIQEPEE
+252 VEFMHIEKAEE
-263 RSWIQR
+263 RSWIQQ
-269 RIEGARNHTEFTFK
+269 RIEGARNQTEFTHK
-283 GKRFIYQRLV
+283 GKRTIYQRLV

-322 ALEQITKRSGQLGV
+322 ALEQIIKRSSQMGLA
-336 NEVVLGM
+336 EVVLGM

-350 VLASIMNK
+350 VLASIMDK

-367 MGLTSKPDDIM
+367 MGLTSNQNDVM

-388 TSADRVFDGNTV
+388 TSADRVFDDKVV
-400 HLSLTANPSHLEA
+400 HLSLAANPSHLEA

-429 GDEERKTIMGLL
+429 GDEERKKIMGLL

-456 TLDLSQLKGYRTG
+456 ALDLSQLKGYRTG
-469 GTIHFIVNNQ
+469 GTVHFIVNNQ

-492 PYPSDVAKGIQAP
+492 PYPSDVAKSIQAP

-527 RHEFNRDVVIDM
+527 RHKFNRDVVIDM

-571 EIYARQ
+571 DIYARQ
-577 LEKEGVFGEGESQQ
+577 LEKEGVFAQGETKQ
-591 IVQEFDGELEKNFQA
+591 VVLDFDIKLEKAFQA
-606 AASYK
+606 ANSYK

-625 VQLSGDEEFL
+625 VQLTGEEEFL
-635 DDDTATSMDLLTEVG
+635 DDETACSIELLREVG
-650 NALSKIPNN
+650 YAISKQPKN

-668 QLEAKRKTIETGKG
+668 QLESKHSTIKTGKG

-711 RGTFSHRHC
+711 RGTFSQRHC
-720 VLVDQSNENSY
+720 VLVDQSNENRY
-731 FPLSEIRSDQAQ
+731 FPLSEIRPEQAQ
-743 FEVMDSP
+743 FEIMDSP

-793 ASGESKWLRMSAVC
+793 ASGESKWLRMSAIC

-842 ITTPANYFHVLRR
+842 ITTPANYFHALRR

-866 VMSPKSLLRHKLVI
+866 VMSPKSLLRHKLVV
-880 SDLGEMGP
+880 SNLDEMGP
-888 DTHFR
+888 NTHFR
-893 RILPETDHL
+893 RILPETDQL
-902 ALDKNIR
+902 VQDKIIR
-909 RVVLCSGKIYYDL
+909 RVILCSGKIYYEL
-922 LQARRDA
+922 LEARRNA
-929 GIDDVAIVRVEQL
+929 GTNDVAILRVEQL
-942 YPWPR
+942 HPWPR
-947 TSLYRQLSRYSS
+947 KSLCKQLIRYSN

-964 TQEEPAN
+964 VQEEPAN
-971 MGAWFFVYPR
+971 MGAWSFVYPR
-981 LLSMFD
+981 LLSIFD
-987 KLDGKNKRPFFIGRK
+987 NLKVKNKRPVFIGRR

-1014 HKQEQEEIVERS
+1014 HKQEQDEIVELS
-1026 LNGALDDLPQP
+1026 LNGELNDLPQP
-1037 FKRSGY
+1037 FM

>member
-1 LKRLKV
+1 
-7 LVFTSLNP
+7 
-15 RRQSA
+15 
-20 RPWSRQLAAEAFVI
+20 
-34 KYKGADRLKSAEK
+34 
-47 GTMATSLDSFLSGTN
+47 MASSLDSFLSGTN

-72 FLENS
+72 FLENPNS
-77 TLVDQTWVK
+77 VDSGWVK
-86 FFTDLSDDLRA
+86 FFTELADDRRE
-97 VLDDMDG
+97 VLDELNG
-104 ASWAPSDSSI
+104 ASWASAVSGV
-114 IGSNSGIAAG
+114 IGSNGGMSAEDVAASFDRPAAPG
-124 DFFSS
+124 DGPS
-129 MEQKPDAAGAPAQPH
+129 PAEMM
-144 SLGAGL
+144 GGGL
-150 PTMAHGLDGRADA
+150 PTMARGLDGRANAD
-163 GKVRQT
+163 KIRQAT
-169 TQDSIS
+169 LDSIN
-175 ALMMIRVYRVRGHLN
+175 ALMMIRVYRVRGHLI

-202 LHPELDPRTYGFLD
+202 LHPELDPKSYGFH
-216 EDMDRP
+216 EADMDRP
-222 IFINNALGLET
+222 IFINNVLGLET
-233 ATPREILKILEQTY
+233 ATPREILKVLRETY

-252 VEFMHIQEPEE
+252 VEFMHMQEPEE

-269 RIEGARNHTEFTFK
+269 RIEGAHNHTKFTFK
-283 GKRFIYQRLV
+283 GKKFIYQRLV
-293 EAEGFERFLDKKY
+293 EAEGFEQFLDKKY

-322 ALEQITKRSGQLGV
+322 ALEQILKRSSQLGV

-358 PYVAMFAEF
+358 PYMAMFAEF
-367 MGLTSKPDDIM
+367 MGLASRPDDIM

-388 TSADRVFDGNTV
+388 TSADRVFDGHTV

-419 GKVRAKQAQI
+419 GKVRAKQEKI
-429 GDEERKTIMGLL
+429 GDEDRKIIMGLL

-469 GTIHFIVNNQ
+469 GTVHFIVNNQ

-492 PYPSDVAKGIQAP
+492 PYPSDIAKGIQAP

-521 RIAAEF
+521 RIASEF

-571 EIYARQ
+571 DIYARQ
-577 LEKEGVFGEGESQQ
+577 LEREGVLAKGEAQNIMQ
-591 IVQEFDGELEKNFQA
+591 AFDSELEKDFEA
-606 AASYK
+606 ATGYK

-620 KWKGL
+620 QWKGL
-625 VQLSGDEEFL
+625 VQLTGEEEFQNHE
-635 DDDTATSMDLLTEVG
+635 SSVSIELLNEVG
-650 NALSKIPNN
+650 LAISSVPEDF
-659 IELNKKIIR
+659 ELNKKIVR
-668 QLEAKRKTIETGKG
+668 QLNAKRAMIENGKG

-697 VEGTGVRLS
+697 IEGTGVRLS
-706 GQDSG
+706 GQDCG

-720 VLVDQSNENSY
+720 VLVDQRNENRY
-731 FPLSEIRSDQAQ
+731 FPLSEIRDGQAQ

-824 RLERYLQ
+824 RPERYLQ

-842 ITTPANYFHVLRR
+842 ITTPANYFHALRR

-866 VMSPKSLLRHKLVI
+866 VMSPKSLLRHKLVV
-880 SDLGEMGP
+880 SSMGEMGP

-893 RILPETDHL
+893 RVITEIDNL
-902 ALDKNIR
+902 ALDKNVR
-909 RVVLCSGKIYYDL
+909 RIVICSGKIYYDL

-929 GIDDVAIVRVEQL
+929 KIDDVAIVRVEQL
-942 YPWPR
+942 YPWPG
-947 TSLYRQLSRYSS
+947 TSLYKQLNRYSN
-959 AEIVW
+959 AEVVW

-971 MGAWFFVYPR
+971 MGSWFFVYPR

-987 KLDGKNKRPFFIGRK
+987 KLDGVNKRPVFIGRN

-1014 HKQEQEEIVERS
+1014 HKQEQDEIIERS
-1026 LNGALDDLPQP
+1026 LNVAIDDLPQP
-1037 FKRSGY
+1037 FMRSGY

>member
-1 LKRLKV
+1 M
-7 LVFTSLNP
+7 T
-15 RRQSA
+15 A
-20 RPWSRQLAAEAFVI
+20 
-34 KYKGADRLKSAEK
+34 
-47 GTMATSLDSFLSGTN
+47 SLDSFLSGTN

-72 FLENS
+72 FLENPNS
-77 TLVDQTWVK
+77 VDPTWVK
-86 FFTDLSDDLRA
+86 FFTELADDLRE
-97 VLDDMDG
+97 VLDDMNG
-104 ASWAPSDSSI
+104 ASWAPSESGVV
-114 IGSNSGIAAG
+114 GSNGGLQAEEVVAALDPAHRHHHFQAQTHYAG
-124 DFFSS
+124 DGPS
-129 MEQKPDAAGAPAQPH
+129 PAEM
-144 SLGAGL
+144 LGGGL
-150 PTMAHGLDGRADA
+150 PTMARGLEGRAGAD
-163 GKVRQT
+163 KIRQAT
-169 TQDSIS
+169 LDSIS
-175 ALMMIRVYRVRGHLN
+175 ALMMIRVYRVRGHLI

-202 LHPELDPRTYGFLD
+202 LHPELDPKSYGFH
-216 EDMDRP
+216 EADMDRP
-222 IFINNALGLET
+222 IFINNVLGLET
-233 ATPREILKILEQTY
+233 ATPREIIKVLHETY

-252 VEFMHIQEPEE
+252 VEYMHMQEPDE

-269 RIEGARNHTEFTFK
+269 RIEGGHNHTEFTFK

-293 EAEGFERFLDKKY
+293 EAEGFEQFLDKKY

-322 ALEQITKRSGQLGV
+322 ALEQILKRSGQLGV

-367 MGLTSKPDDIM
+367 MGISSLPEDIM

-388 TSADRVFDGNTV
+388 TSSDRVFDGHTV

-419 GKVRAKQAQI
+419 GKVRAKQEQI

-456 TLDLSQLKGYRTG
+456 TLDLSQLRGYRTG

-479 IGFTTAPTKSRSS
+479 IGFTTAPKKSRSS
-492 PYPSDVAKGIQAP
+492 PYPSDIAKGIQAP

-521 RIAAEF
+521 RIASEF

-559 MYKAIKKHPTTR
+559 MYKAIKNHPTTR
-571 EIYARQ
+571 DIYAQQ
-577 LEKEGVFGEGESQQ
+577 LEHEGVFHEGEAAQ
-591 IVQEFDGELEKNFQA
+591 VVKDFDDALEKDFE
-606 AASYK
+606 AASTYK

-620 KWKGL
+620 HWKGL
-625 VQLSGDEEFL
+625 IQLTGEEEFQ
-635 DDDTATSMDLLTEVG
+635 DHDTSVEMDLLSEVG
-650 NALSKIPNN
+650 TAISKIPDDF
-659 IELNKKIIR
+659 ELNKKIIR
-668 QLEAKRKTIETGKG
+668 QLNAKRKMIEEGKG
-682 IDWATAEALAFGTLL
+682 IDWATAEALAFGTML

-720 VLVDQSNENSY
+720 VLIDQENENRY
-731 FPLSEIRSDQAQ
+731 FPLSEIRKKQGT

-793 ASGESKWLRMSAVC
+793 ASGETKWLRMSAVC

-842 ITTPANYFHVLRR
+842 ITTPANYFHALRR

-880 SDLGEMGP
+880 SNLGEMGP
-888 DTHFR
+888 RTKFHR
-893 RILPETDHL
+893 VLPEVDNLT
-902 ALDKNIR
+902 LDKNVR
-909 RVVLCSGKIYYDL
+909 RVILCSGKIYYDL

-929 GIDDVAIVRVEQL
+929 EIDDVAIVRVEQL

-947 TSLYRQLSRYSS
+947 TSLSQQLNRYPN
-959 AEIVW
+959 AEVIW

-971 MGAWFFVYPR
+971 MGSWFFVYPR
-981 LLSMFD
+981 LLSLFEE
-987 KLDGKNKRPFFIGRK
+987 LGTKNKLPVFVGRK

-1014 HKQEQEEIVERS
+1014 HKQEQDEIVHRS
-1026 LNGALDDLPQP
+1026 LNVAIDDLPQP
-1037 FKRSGY
+1037 FKRSGC

>member
-1 LKRLKV
+1 
-7 LVFTSLNP
+7 
-15 RRQSA
+15 
-20 RPWSRQLAAEAFVI
+20 
-34 KYKGADRLKSAEK
+34 
-47 GTMATSLDSFLSGTN
+47 MASSLDSFLSGTN

-72 FLENS
+72 FLENPNS
-77 TLVDQTWVK
+77 VDSGWVK
-86 FFTDLSDDLRA
+86 FFTELADDRRE
-97 VLDDMDG
+97 VLDELNG
-104 ASWAPSDSSI
+104 ASWASAVSGV
-114 IGSNSGIAAG
+114 IGSNGGMSAEDVTASFDRPAAPG
-124 DFFSS
+124 DGPS
-129 MEQKPDAAGAPAQPH
+129 PAEMM
-144 SLGAGL
+144 GGGL
-150 PTMAHGLDGRADA
+150 PTMARGLDGRANAD
-163 GKVRQT
+163 KIRQAT
-169 TQDSIS
+169 LDSIN
-175 ALMMIRVYRVRGHLN
+175 ALMMIRVYRVRGHLI

-202 LHPELDPRTYGFLD
+202 LHPELDPKSYGFH
-216 EDMDRP
+216 EADMDRP
-222 IFINNALGLET
+222 IFINNVLGLET
-233 ATPREILKILEQTY
+233 ATPREILKVLRETY

-252 VEFMHIQEPEE
+252 VEFMHMQEPEE

-269 RIEGARNHTEFTFK
+269 RIEGAHNHTKFTFK
-283 GKRFIYQRLV
+283 GKKFIYQRLV
-293 EAEGFERFLDKKY
+293 EAEGFEQFLDKKY

-322 ALEQITKRSGQLGV
+322 ALEQILKRSGQLGV

-358 PYVAMFAEF
+358 PYMAMFAEF
-367 MGLTSKPDDIM
+367 MGLASRPDDIM

-388 TSADRVFDGNTV
+388 TSADRVFDGHTV

-419 GKVRAKQAQI
+419 GKVRAKQEKI
-429 GDEERKTIMGLL
+429 GDEDRKIIMGLL

-469 GTIHFIVNNQ
+469 GTVHFIVNNQ

-492 PYPSDVAKGIQAP
+492 PYPSDIAKGIQAP

-521 RIAAEF
+521 RIASEF

-571 EIYARQ
+571 DIYARQ
-577 LEKEGVFGEGESQQ
+577 LEREGVLAKGEAQNIMQ
-591 IVQEFDGELEKNFQA
+591 AFDSELEKDFEA
-606 AASYK
+606 ATGYK

-620 KWKGL
+620 QWKGL
-625 VQLSGDEEFL
+625 VQLTGEEEL
-635 DDDTATSMDLLTEVG
+635 QNHESSASIELLNEVG
-650 NALSKIPNN
+650 LAISSVPEDF
-659 IELNKKIIR
+659 ELNKKIVR
-668 QLEAKRKTIETGKG
+668 QLNAKRAMIENGKG

-697 VEGTGVRLS
+697 IEGTGVRLS
-706 GQDSG
+706 GQDCG

-720 VLVDQSNENSY
+720 VLVDQRNENRY
-731 FPLSEIRSDQAQ
+731 FPLSEIRDGQAQ

-824 RLERYLQ
+824 RPERYLQ

-842 ITTPANYFHVLRR
+842 ITTPANYFHALRR

-866 VMSPKSLLRHKLVI
+866 VMSPKSLLRHKLVV
-880 SDLGEMGP
+880 SSMGEMGP

-893 RILPETDHL
+893 RVIPEIDNL
-902 ALDKNIR
+902 ALDKNVR
-909 RVVLCSGKIYYDL
+909 RIVICSGKIYYDL

-929 GIDDVAIVRVEQL
+929 KIDDVAIVRVEQL
-942 YPWPR
+942 YPWPG
-947 TSLYRQLSRYSS
+947 TSLYKQLNRYSN
-959 AEIVW
+959 AEVVW

-971 MGAWFFVYPR
+971 MGSWFFVYPR

-987 KLDGKNKRPFFIGRK
+987 KLDGVNKRPVFIGRN

-1014 HKQEQEEIVERS
+1014 HKQEQDEIIERS
-1026 LNGALDDLPQP
+1026 LNVAIDDLPQP
-1037 FKRSGY
+1037 FMRSGY

>member
-1 LKRLKV
+1 
-7 LVFTSLNP
+7 
-15 RRQSA
+15 
-20 RPWSRQLAAEAFVI
+20 
-34 KYKGADRLKSAEK
+34 
-47 GTMATSLDSFLSGTN
+47 MASSLDSFLSGTN

-72 FLENS
+72 FLENPNS
-77 TLVDQTWVK
+77 VDSGWVK
-86 FFTDLSDDLRA
+86 FFTELADDRRE
-97 VLDDMDG
+97 VLDELNG
-104 ASWAPSDSSI
+104 ASWASAESGV
-114 IGSNSGIAAG
+114 IGSNGGMSAEDVAASFDRPAAPG
-124 DFFSS
+124 DGPS
-129 MEQKPDAAGAPAQPH
+129 PAEMM
-144 SLGAGL
+144 GGGL
-150 PTMAHGLDGRADA
+150 PTMARGLDGRANAD
-163 GKVRQT
+163 KIRQAT
-169 TQDSIS
+169 LDSIN
-175 ALMMIRVYRVRGHLN
+175 ALMMIRVYRVRGHLI

-202 LHPELDPRTYGFLD
+202 LHPELDPKSYGFH
-216 EDMDRP
+216 EADMDRP
-222 IFINNALGLET
+222 IFINNVLGLET
-233 ATPREILKILEQTY
+233 ATPREILKVLRETY

-252 VEFMHIQEPEE
+252 VEFMHMQEPEE

-269 RIEGARNHTEFTFK
+269 RIEGAHNHTKFTFK
-283 GKRFIYQRLV
+283 GKKFIYQRLV
-293 EAEGFERFLDKKY
+293 EAEGFEQFLDKKY

-322 ALEQITKRSGQLGV
+322 ALEQILKRSSQLGV

-358 PYVAMFAEF
+358 PYMAMFAEF
-367 MGLTSKPDDIM
+367 MGLASRPDDIM

-388 TSADRVFDGNTV
+388 TSADRVFDGHTV

-419 GKVRAKQAQI
+419 GKVRAKQEKI
-429 GDEERKTIMGLL
+429 GDEDRKIIMGLL

-469 GTIHFIVNNQ
+469 GTVHFIVNNQ

-492 PYPSDVAKGIQAP
+492 PYPSDIAKGIQAP

-521 RIAAEF
+521 RIASEF

-571 EIYARQ
+571 DIYARQ
-577 LEKEGVFGEGESQQ
+577 LEREGVLAKGEAQNIMQ
-591 IVQEFDGELEKNFQA
+591 AFDSELEKDFEA
-606 AASYK
+606 ATGYK

-620 KWKGL
+620 QWKGL
-625 VQLSGDEEFL
+625 VQLTGEEEFQNHESS
-635 DDDTATSMDLLTEVG
+635 ASIELLNEVG
-650 NALSKIPNN
+650 LAISSVPEDF
-659 IELNKKIIR
+659 ELNKKIVR
-668 QLEAKRKTIETGKG
+668 QLNAKRAMIENGKG

-697 VEGTGVRLS
+697 IEGTGVRLS
-706 GQDSG
+706 GQDCG

-720 VLVDQSNENSY
+720 VLVDQRNENRY
-731 FPLSEIRSDQAQ
+731 FPLSEIRDGQAQ

-824 RLERYLQ
+824 RPERYLQ

-842 ITTPANYFHVLRR
+842 ITTPANYFHALRR

-866 VMSPKSLLRHKLVI
+866 VMSPKSLLRHKLVV
-880 SDLGEMGP
+880 SSMGEMGP

-893 RILPETDHL
+893 RVITEIDNL
-902 ALDKNIR
+902 ALDKNVR
-909 RVVLCSGKIYYDL
+909 RIVICSGKIYYDL

-929 GIDDVAIVRVEQL
+929 KIDDVAIVRVEQL
-942 YPWPR
+942 YPWPG
-947 TSLYRQLSRYSS
+947 TSLYKQLNRYSN
-959 AEIVW
+959 AEVVW

-971 MGAWFFVYPR
+971 MGSWFFVYPR

-987 KLDGKNKRPFFIGRK
+987 KLDGVNKRPVFIGRN

-1014 HKQEQEEIVERS
+1014 HKQEQDEIIERS
-1026 LNGALDDLPQP
+1026 LNVAIDDLPQP
-1037 FKRSGY
+1037 FMRSGY

>member
-1 LKRLKV
+1 
-7 LVFTSLNP
+7 
-15 RRQSA
+15 
-20 RPWSRQLAAEAFVI
+20 
-34 KYKGADRLKSAEK
+34 
-47 GTMATSLDSFLSGTN
+47 MASSLDSFLSGTN

-72 FLENS
+72 FLENPNS
-77 TLVDQTWVK
+77 VDSGWVK
-86 FFTDLSDDLRA
+86 FFTELADDRRE
-97 VLDDMDG
+97 VLDELNG
-104 ASWAPSDSSI
+104 ASWASAVSGV
-114 IGSNSGIAAG
+114 IGSNGGMSAEDVAASFDRPAAPG
-124 DFFSS
+124 DGPS
-129 MEQKPDAAGAPAQPH
+129 PAEMM
-144 SLGAGL
+144 GGGL
-150 PTMAHGLDGRADA
+150 PTMARGLDGRANAD
-163 GKVRQT
+163 KIRQAT
-169 TQDSIS
+169 LDSIN
-175 ALMMIRVYRVRGHLN
+175 ALMMIRVYRVRGHLI

-202 LHPELDPRTYGFLD
+202 LHPELDPKSYGFH
-216 EDMDRP
+216 EADMDRP
-222 IFINNALGLET
+222 IFINNVLGLET
-233 ATPREILKILEQTY
+233 ATPREILKVLRETY

-252 VEFMHIQEPEE
+252 VEFMHMQEPEE

-269 RIEGARNHTEFTFK
+269 RIEGAHNHTKFTFK
-283 GKRFIYQRLV
+283 GKKFIYQRLV
-293 EAEGFERFLDKKY
+293 EAEGFEQFLDKKY

-322 ALEQITKRSGQLGV
+322 ALEQILKRSGQLGV

-358 PYVAMFAEF
+358 PYMAMFAEF
-367 MGLTSKPDDIM
+367 MGLASRPDDIM

-388 TSADRVFDGNTV
+388 TSADRVFDGHTV

-419 GKVRAKQAQI
+419 GKVRAKQEKI
-429 GDEERKTIMGLL
+429 GDEDRKIIMGLL

-469 GTIHFIVNNQ
+469 GTVHFIVNNQ

-492 PYPSDVAKGIQAP
+492 PYPSDIAKGIQAP

-521 RIAAEF
+521 RIASEF

-571 EIYARQ
+571 DIYARQ
-577 LEKEGVFGEGESQQ
+577 LEREGVLAKGEAQNIMQ
-591 IVQEFDGELEKNFQA
+591 AFDSELEKDFEA
-606 AASYK
+606 ATGYK

-620 KWKGL
+620 QWKGL
-625 VQLSGDEEFL
+625 VQLTGEEEL
-635 DDDTATSMDLLTEVG
+635 QNHESSASIELLNEVG
-650 NALSKIPNN
+650 LAISSVPEDF
-659 IELNKKIIR
+659 ELNKKIVR
-668 QLEAKRKTIETGKG
+668 QLNAKRAMIENGKG

-697 VEGTGVRLS
+697 IEGTGVRLS
-706 GQDSG
+706 GQDCG

-720 VLVDQSNENSY
+720 VLVDQRNENRY
-731 FPLSEIRSDQAQ
+731 FPLSEIRDGQAQ

-824 RLERYLQ
+824 RPERYLQ

-842 ITTPANYFHVLRR
+842 ITTPANYFHALRR

-866 VMSPKSLLRHKLVI
+866 VMSPKSLLRHKLVV
-880 SDLGEMGP
+880 SSMGEMGP

-893 RILPETDHL
+893 RVITEIDNL
-902 ALDKNIR
+902 ALDKNVR
-909 RVVLCSGKIYYDL
+909 RIVICSGKIYYDL

-929 GIDDVAIVRVEQL
+929 KIDDVAIVRVEQL
-942 YPWPR
+942 YPWPG
-947 TSLYRQLSRYSS
+947 TSLYKQLNRYSN
-959 AEIVW
+959 AEVVW

-971 MGAWFFVYPR
+971 MGSWFFVYPR

-987 KLDGKNKRPFFIGRK
+987 KLDGVNKRPVFIGRN

-1014 HKQEQEEIVERS
+1014 HKQEQDVIIERS
-1026 LNGALDDLPQP
+1026 LNVAIDDLPQP
-1037 FKRSGY
+1037 FMRSGY